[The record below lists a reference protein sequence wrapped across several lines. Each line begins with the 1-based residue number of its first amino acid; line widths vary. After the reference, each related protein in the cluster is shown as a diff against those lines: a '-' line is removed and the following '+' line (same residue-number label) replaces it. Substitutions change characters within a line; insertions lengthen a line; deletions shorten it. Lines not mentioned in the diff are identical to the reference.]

1 MNEVF
6 FIDLILLLLVAIAAA
21 AVVMVRNL
29 FSATM
34 LSGLYSLLMALV
46 WVNMSA
52 MDVAFTEAAVG
63 AGITTIL
70 FIAALVFTGAR
81 EKATGGLHWP
91 ALLVVM
97 LTGGALMYGT
107 LDMPRFGA
115 ANSTIHQHVAPEYI
129 QQNVG
134 KLGTENSGKD
144 FGSHVPNLVTG
155 VLVAYRGFDTLFET
169 AVIFSAGICL
179 ILLLRPTES
188 AKRASEAAP

>member
-81 EKATGGLHWP
+81 
-91 ALLVVM
+91 
-97 LTGGALMYGT
+97 
-107 LDMPRFGA
+107 
-115 ANSTIHQHVAPEYI
+115 
-129 QQNVG
+129 
-134 KLGTENSGKD
+134 
-144 FGSHVPNLVTG
+144 
-155 VLVAYRGFDTLFET
+155 
-169 AVIFSAGICL
+169 
-179 ILLLRPTES
+179 
-188 AKRASEAAP
+188 